1 MNKTQTII
9 ISTLTASIRGEK
21 VANLNIDNV
30 NWLDVFEEANA
41 HNITALLYPTLK
53 DISQYIAIDE
63 GLISEW
69 RKTSLLCGIYQI
81 RHIKQMC
88 KVFENFK
95 EANIPVIA
103 LKGLV
108 IRDLYPHPEFRSMS
122 DADILIHKDY
132 IEIADKVLLNL
143 GYYKDSSIEI
153 HSTYNHTNHLSID
166 LHWVLVNELHIKTVA
181 DFDKTLWANTRTV
194 TMNGLPVLA
203 LSLEYELLHLIL
215 HMASHLIKSG
225 FGLRQLC
232 DVVVFVEK
240 DKDNIDWNLFFEK
253 AKAYKIEK
261 LVMTIFIL
269 CHELFSMDLPNKDSI
284 QYFKR
289 NQYIELLINEL
300 FSSGVFGKR
309 NRIRLISTRLLH
321 DNYTNNE
328 KSTRK
333 INFIISFL
341 FPSPKKL
348 SKKYFYA
355 KKYPF
360 LIIVAWI
367 HRIAYALG
375 HNGLSIFEQIHS
387 LYSTSTIARERLKL
401 LRWLQL

>member
-1 MNKTQTII
+1 MNQTQETII
-9 ISTLTASIRGEK
+9 SILSAAIRGKKIE
-21 VANLNIDNV
+21 NLKLANV
-30 NWLDVFEEANA
+30 NWLQVFEESQA
-41 HNITALLYPTLK
+41 HNITAVTYSTIKDLSEHNTIDEELLYMWK
-53 DISQYIAIDE
+53 NISIGCAIN
-63 GLISEW
+63 
-69 RKTSLLCGIYQI
+69 QI
-81 RHIKQMC
+81 RHIKQMS
-88 KVFENFK
+88 KVFKSFQ

-108 IRDLYPHPEFRSMS
+108 VREHYPHPEFRSMS
-122 DADILIHKDY
+122 DADILVHREDVEKA
-132 IEIADKVLLNL
+132 EIVLMNL
-143 GYYKDSSIEI
+143 GYYKHSSIEI
-153 HSTYNHTNHLSID
+153 HSSFDHKNYLSID
-166 LHWVLVNELHIKTVA
+166 LHWTLVNELHIKTTT
-181 DFDKTLWANTRTV
+181 DFDKTLWENTMTV
-194 TMNGLPVLA
+194 TMNALPILS

-215 HMASHLIKSG
+215 HIASHMIKSG

-240 DKDNIDWNLFFEK
+240 EKDNIDWNLFFEK
-253 AKAYKIEK
+253 AKTYKIEK

-269 CHELFSMDLPNKDSI
+269 CQELFNMDLPNEDSI

-309 NRIRLISTRLLH
+309 NPIRINSTRLLH
-321 DNYTNNE
+321 YNYNNKE
-328 KSTRK
+328 KSTRE

-341 FPSPKKL
+341 FPSPKNL

-355 KKYPF
+355 KKYPL

-367 HRIAYALG
+367 HRIAYTLY
-375 HNGLSIFEQIHS
+375 HSGLSIFEQIRS
-387 LYSTSTIARERLKL
+387 LCSTSTIARDRLKL